1 MPFSDLGLAAL
12 LGAAARDVLEEAHRE
27 EMAQAIDARVVR
39 GPAVLRVEL
48 AQLPVAIAAEL
59 IESSLVAR
67 VVDGRRDAGSALGS
81 EEDVVVRC
89 MLRRK
94 LHDVSTNPCAR
105 RSLTG

>member
-1 MPFSDLGLAAL
+1 MRSNSSLAAI
-12 LGAAARDVLEEAHRE
+12 LGTAPRDVLEEAHRE

-39 GPAVLRVEL
+39 RPAVLHVEL

-59 IESSLVAR
+59 IEPSLVAR
-67 VVDGRRDAGSALGS
+67 VVDGRGDAGSALGS

-94 LHDVSTNPCAR
+94 LHDVSANPVR
-105 RSLTG
+105 DGV